1 MSNFQDDYTQVNS
14 VAVEEFIPIN
24 DLHPRGLLPW
34 KRSRILDMIK
44 QGALPEPATFGP
56 KLRGCTLR
64 QIQQI
69 QRQHLRGA

>member
-1 MSNFQDDYTQVNS
+1 
-14 VAVEEFIPIN
+14 
-24 DLHPRGLLPW
+24 
-34 KRSRILDMIK
+34 MIK